1 VKLQVVVLLSS
12 FSFAAVGAISATVLP
27 DACGNEKV
35 SFDIQLQKNNPA
47 PATPEAGKGQVISIE
62 KSEKPPAIGCLT
74 AGVSCNGVTRFG
86 VDGAWVGTTKGNSY
100 FTISLEPWPASPLRR
115 CG

>member
-1 VKLQVVVLLSS
+1 MKLQVVVLLSS